1 MARFNI
7 EFLTKSLM
15 RRVEFNVYIPS
26 LSLQGAIRSEKNYY
40 QNNEKKFPLI
50 ILLAGFGDSYRA
62 WQSNTHIEELCD
74 RYQVAACCIGGDN
87 RWYLDLGPMDSWYS
101 FLENDLTDYLYGT
114 FNNLDPKLPLILGG
128 VSMGGY
134 GTLYHS
140 LKENQKYSAA
150 FALSPAVKPDFL
162 DEAKFGSLRELFLEN
177 RNNIIP
183 TYLSVGSEDFIIKQS
198 LELDSWLQQNNIGV
212 RYKVV
217 EGFDHSYKLWRLE
230 LENVFQF
237 LKEKEII

>member
-1 MARFNI
+1 
-7 EFLTKSLM
+7 
-15 RRVEFNVYIPS
+15 
-26 LSLQGAIRSEKNYY
+26 
-40 QNNEKKFPLI
+40 
-50 ILLAGFGDSYRA
+50 
-62 WQSNTHIEELCD
+62 
-74 RYQVAACCIGGDN
+74 
-87 RWYLDLGPMDSWYS
+87 
-101 FLENDLTDYLYGT
+101 
-114 FNNLDPKLPLILGG
+114 
-128 VSMGGY
+128 MGGY

-162 DEAKFGSLRELFLEN
+162 DEEKFGSLRELFLEN